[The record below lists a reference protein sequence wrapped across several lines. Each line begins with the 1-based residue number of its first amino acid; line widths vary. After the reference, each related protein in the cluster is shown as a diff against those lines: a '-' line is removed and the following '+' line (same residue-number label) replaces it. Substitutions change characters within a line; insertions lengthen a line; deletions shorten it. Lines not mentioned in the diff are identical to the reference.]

1 MTLSYDG
8 RLELTVTS
16 INKRDAGVYT
26 CVAANEVGRAESSAT
41 VEVVEVTTA
50 VEADAAVSKIPSIGI
65 DIPYSKEP
73 KFLKKPRS
81 TEALEGDNIVILCEV
96 IGDPKPEVVW
106 LRDFLK
112 VRQYFTSARIYYLRI
127 MRLNEH
133 SPKVIT
139 RKLDKLNYQRAYLW
153 AVTTYV
159 QRNYLPR
166 RFRRELLIIIQTN
179 KLAIP

>member
-1 MTLSYDG
+1 VLQNYF
-8 RLELTVTS
+8 
-16 INKRDAGVYT
+16 
-26 CVAANEVGRAESSAT
+26 
-41 VEVVEVTTA
+41 
-50 VEADAAVSKIPSIGI
+50 KIFCR
-65 DIPYSKEP
+65 YSKEP

-139 RKLDKLNYQRAYLW
+139 RKLDKLNYQRAYLST
-153 AVTTYV
+153 VTTYV

-166 RFRRELLIIIQTN
+166 RFRRAIVDNNSNEQIGDPLNECINFEKLLMTSVQRYKRECSNSNISS
-179 KLAIP
+179 L

>member
-65 DIPYSKEP
+65 DIP
-73 KFLKKPRS
+73 
-81 TEALEGDNIVILCEV
+81 
-96 IGDPKPEVVW
+96 
-106 LRDFLK
+106 
-112 VRQYFTSARIYYLRI
+112 
-127 MRLNEH
+127 
-133 SPKVIT
+133 
-139 RKLDKLNYQRAYLW
+139 
-153 AVTTYV
+153 
-159 QRNYLPR
+159 
-166 RFRRELLIIIQTN
+166 
-179 KLAIP
+179 